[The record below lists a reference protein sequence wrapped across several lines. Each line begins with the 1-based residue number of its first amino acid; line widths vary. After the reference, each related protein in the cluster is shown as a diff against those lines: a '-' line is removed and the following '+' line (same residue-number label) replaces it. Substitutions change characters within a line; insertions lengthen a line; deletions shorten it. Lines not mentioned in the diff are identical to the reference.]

1 MANKN
6 KTESILFNYKMLSI
20 IMQVFGSFMI
30 SIGAMYSYF
39 LVETLGIH
47 GIIENTIP
55 ITASVLAIPA
65 GVYIC
70 IVGKKLKKPILKDD

>member
-1 MANKN
+1 MTNKN
-6 KTESILFNYKMLSI
+6 KIEAAFFNYKTLSFF
-20 IMQVFGSFMI
+20 MQLFGSLMI
-30 SIGAMYSYF
+30 SLGAMYSYF
-39 LVETLGIH
+39 LVDTLGIH

-70 IVGKKLKKPILKDD
+70 IVGKKMKKPILKDE